1 MMKPSRMNKLIT
13 GLRDLLLSIVQVDPL
28 LHQTKLELHRI
39 DSNIFR

>member
-1 MMKPSRMNKLIT
+1 MKPSIINKLIRNV
-13 GLRDLLLSIVQVDPL
+13 RDLFISIVQVDPL